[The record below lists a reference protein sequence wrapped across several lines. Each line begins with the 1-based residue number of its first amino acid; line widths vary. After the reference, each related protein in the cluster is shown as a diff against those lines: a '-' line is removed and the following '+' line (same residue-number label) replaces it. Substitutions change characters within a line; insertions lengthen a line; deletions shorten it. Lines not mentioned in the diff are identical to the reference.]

1 MTKSGNRHKKRTT
14 RGWHLCVEWNDGT
27 TNWIPL
33 KDLRESNPIELAEY
47 AVANRIHE
55 EPAFHWWVPF
65 VIRKRNRIVSKVKAK
80 YWRLTHKFG
89 IELPHSVAEAY
100 AIDKQTGT
108 LHWTR
113 AIEKEMKKVLDLNAF
128 EKQAEK
134 TPAEIRQDATK
145 LPGYSEIGLHMVF
158 DVKLDGKFT
167 RKARLVANGNE
178 TQALPK
184 YERYAS
190 VVSRESV
197 RIGFLYTALNDLD
210 ILSCDVTNA
219 YLNAPCTERL
229 WTEAGPEFGSDKGS
243 VMILKKAVY
252 GLQSAGSS
260 WHHTLA
266 KTLEE
271 IGFVP
276 SRADPDVWLKEAT
289 KPTGERYYQW
299 ITCYVDD
306 LLAISHDPKSIMA
319 NIAKTYDF
327 KDGAQPPDRYL
338 GANISRWQLPD
349 GREVWSMSGKDY
361 IKQALKLV
369 RDMLSKKGLTLPT
382 GKATERPMR
391 KDYRPEIDVSPELG
405 KADTAEYQQ
414 LIGMLR
420 WGVELGRL
428 DYLYEL
434 STLSAHLALPREG
447 HLEAVYGI
455 FAYLAKHEDSSIVFD
470 DKVPS
475 LDLSGFSTTD
485 WGKSIYGDISEER
498 PRQAPEPLGLPMK
511 MYCFVDASHAG
522 DLATRRSHTGFIIYL
537 NNAPIQWYSR
547 RQNTVETSTFGAELV
562 AMRTATEAIR
572 ALRLKLMLLG
582 IPIEEPTYLMG
593 DNKSVIDSTSNVE
606 ATLNKKHQAICW
618 HAVREAAAS
627 GYIRIGWE
635 PTQTNISDLFT
646 KVLDTPKRR
655 GLLRCIFP
663 KGG

>member
-128 EKQAEK
+128 EKQEEK

-178 TQALPK
+178 TQDLPK

-197 RIGFLYTALNDLD
+197 RIGFLYAALNDLD

-266 KTLEE
+266 KMLEE

-338 GANISRWQLPD
+338 GANIS
-349 GREVWSMSGKDY
+349 
-361 IKQALKLV
+361 
-369 RDMLSKKGLTLPT
+369 
-382 GKATERPMR
+382 
-391 KDYRPEIDVSPELG
+391 
-405 KADTAEYQQ
+405 
-414 LIGMLR
+414 
-420 WGVELGRL
+420 
-428 DYLYEL
+428 
-434 STLSAHLALPREG
+434 
-447 HLEAVYGI
+447 
-455 FAYLAKHEDSSIVFD
+455 
-470 DKVPS
+470 
-475 LDLSGFSTTD
+475 
-485 WGKSIYGDISEER
+485 
-498 PRQAPEPLGLPMK
+498 
-511 MYCFVDASHAG
+511 C
-522 DLATRRSHTGFIIYL
+522 
-537 NNAPIQWYSR
+537 
-547 RQNTVETSTFGAELV
+547 
-562 AMRTATEAIR
+562 
-572 ALRLKLMLLG
+572 
-582 IPIEEPTYLMG
+582 
-593 DNKSVIDSTSNVE
+593 
-606 ATLNKKHQAICW
+606 
-618 HAVREAAAS
+618 
-627 GYIRIGWE
+627 
-635 PTQTNISDLFT
+635 
-646 KVLDTPKRR
+646 
-655 GLLRCIFP
+655 
-663 KGG
+663 